1 MIKITLSAFSLLLVL
16 VAAPAGPWAADP
28 VPAPRPIYFSSGARS
43 GTVGGHVQRGEQNL
57 YSLLGDAGQFMT
69 VSIPTPGGNA
79 VFQIY
84 EPDPAIGR
92 DGDGQLSFTGKA
104 LRAGG
109 PGEDA
114 TRWTGRLPRKG
125 TYIIAI
131 GSTRGNAN
139 YSMDVKIE

>member
-1 MIKITLSAFSLLLVL
+1 M
-16 VAAPAGPWAADP
+16 
-28 VPAPRPIYFSSGARS
+28 
-43 GTVGGHVQRGEQNL
+43 GGHVQRGEQNL

-69 VSIPTPGGNA
+69 VSITTPGGNA

-84 EPDPAIGR
+84 EPDTAIGR

>member
-1 MIKITLSAFSLLLVL
+1 MTKIALSIFSLL
-16 VAAPAGPWAADP
+16 VALIAVPAGLSAADP
-28 VPAPRPIYFSSGARS
+28 IPVPRPIYFATGAKS
-43 GTVGGHVQRGEQNL
+43 GTVGGHVQRGERNL
-57 YSLLGDAGQFMT
+57 YSLTGDAGQFMT
-69 VSIPTPGGNA
+69 VSMTTPGGNA
-79 VFQIY
+79 IFQIY
-84 EPDPAIGR
+84 EPDTTIGR
-92 DGDGQLSFTGKA
+92 DGDGQLTFTGKA

>member
-1 MIKITLSAFSLLLVL
+1 MRCS
-16 VAAPAGPWAADP
+16 
-28 VPAPRPIYFSSGARS
+28 RS
-43 GTVGGHVQRGEQNL
+43 TN
-57 YSLLGDAGQFMT
+57 
-69 VSIPTPGGNA
+69 PTPQSA
-79 VFQIY
+79 
-84 EPDPAIGR
+84 ETATDSSPSPAR
-92 DGDGQLSFTGKA
+92 P

>member
-1 MIKITLSAFSLLLVL
+1 MMKTALSVFSLFLVL
-16 VAAPAGPWAADP
+16 IAAPAGLSAADP
-28 VPAPRPIYFSSGARS
+28 VPAPRPIYFSSGAKS
-43 GTVGGHVQRGEQNL
+43 GTVGGHVQRGEFNL
-57 YSLLGDAGQFMT
+57 YSLVGDAGQFMT
-69 VSIPTPGGNA
+69 VSMTTPGGNA

-84 EPDPAIGR
+84 EPDTAIGR
-92 DGDGQLSFTGKA
+92 DGAGQLTFTGKA
-104 LRAGG
+104 LRSGG